1 MNGSGKDWI
10 GLVIG
15 EHWITWESHYE
26 NIGVQSLDCF
36 QQAVKIMWGN
46 DIFKYFEKY

>member
-15 EHWITWESHYE
+15 EHWITRVSLRKHQ
-26 NIGVQSLDCF
+26 VQSLDYS
-36 QQAVKIMWGN
+36 QQAVKI
-46 DIFKYFEKY
+46 I